1 MLEDGVLRSRRRAGV
16 TLEEVVGLIT
26 ATWPTRL
33 EKGRVIH
40 IALNHHRLP
49 DGSTIH
55 LRVMIQ
61 RTADPLPAVEGL
73 QHVSLD

>member
-1 MLEDGVLRSRRRAGV
+1 MELAEVLALL
-16 TLEEVVGLIT
+16 TD
-26 ATWPTRL
+26 AWPTRL

-49 DGSTIH
+49 NGSTIH

-61 RTADPLPAVEGL
+61 RTADPLPTIEGMT
-73 QHVSLD
+73 HVSLE